1 MADDKSR
8 LADNM
13 SEQKVIPELKKELI
27 ANDFWL
33 YECNHV
39 TSGEYSPQGVL
50 PVGRYANIFVCKHC
64 WQNLQAMFIAD
75 AFRDLLSMQPGPEL
89 TAMLKELLAS
99 RPDIPRLEYGDPR
112 LGKAEDD
119 E

>member
-1 MADDKSR
+1 
-8 LADNM
+8 M
-13 SEQKVIPELKKELI
+13 SENAGSFEIPEVIPELKKELLG
-27 ANDFWL
+27 DFYL

-39 TSGEYSPQGVL
+39 TTGEYGGQGIL
-50 PVGRYANIFVCKHC
+50 PVGRYANIFACKHC
-64 WQNLQAMFIAD
+64 WQNLQAMFLAD

-99 RPDIPRLEYGDPR
+99 RPDIPHLEQDDPR

-119 E
+119 EE